1 MLRDE
6 TDKDILMFYA
16 GPACF
21 SCSVVWPDF
30 EKMVRVL
37 NASSPNLIFSFVDLS
52 HNELQEYAKVY
63 SFPTLRLYP
72 ANTDRS

>member
-1 MLRDE
+1 MLENFLRTQKDPSTPATKKLPIWALNTETYKAMLRDE

-37 NASSPNLIFSFVDLS
+37 QA
-52 HNELQEYAKVY
+52 
-63 SFPTLRLYP
+63 
-72 ANTDRS
+72 